1 MLTSNLH
8 MLVNLYTPC
17 DIHKKPTNTNIH
29 TYITHAHTHTDAH
42 THTAGWETKSSV
54 NTIILCWTCLLT
66 TAVPQGVAYSKFVKK
81 KCLTVMDVGCMLGL
95 KVRSHMV
102 TQK

>member
-17 DIHKKPTNTNIH
+17 DIHKK
-29 TYITHAHTHTDAH
+29 THKHKYTHIYYARTHSHTHTHA
-42 THTAGWETKSSV
+42 HTAGWETKSSV
-54 NTIILCWTCLLT
+54 NTIILWWTCLLT

-81 KCLTVMDVGCMLGL
+81 M
-95 KVRSHMV
+95 SN
-102 TQK
+102 

>member
-1 MLTSNLH
+1 MRHTQKTH
-8 MLVNLYTPC
+8 KHKYT
-17 DIHKKPTNTNIH
+17 H

-81 KCLTVMDVGCMLGL
+81 NV
-95 KVRSHMV
+95 
-102 TQK
+102 